1 MAVKDILAEV
11 EVNEE
16 LAQDELSTSSGGGYV
31 KKCGVYPMTIE
42 KAFFTETKKGG
53 LCLDL
58 HFGGENI
65 FTAKL
70 YPVSVRD
77 GKKVT
82 SYEYKGKAV
91 SLGDYKLLK
100 QLLFVTNGKPMELK
114 DLTTAE
120 ETVTY
125 KSYGKDVTV
134 EAEICEDLVGKNV
147 MIGVRLAEKYAWDS
161 EEEAVDK
168 TQLATNSDGDII
180 YDMGIYSV
188 YSQSGKTP
196 TEIIKKEDAK
206 QIEKDREFLESDKG
220 IKRVKLEAASFDDMA
235 EDDLDLD
242 DDKLDF

>member
-16 LAQDELSTSSGGGYV
+16 LASSELESGSTGGGYV

-100 QLLFVTNGKPMELK
+100 QLLFVTNRNTRKYKNIKADGRATMLI
-114 DLTTAE
+114 DNRTNQLSDFQNAVAVTAIGIAE
-120 ETVTY
+120 EVLKNNRDVISSAFLRKHPHLVDFINGSDNALISLKVGDYVIANFGEVNTLHI
-125 KSYGKDVTV
+125 KD
-134 EAEICEDLVGKNV
+134 
-147 MIGVRLAEKYAWDS
+147 
-161 EEEAVDK
+161 
-168 TQLATNSDGDII
+168 
-180 YDMGIYSV
+180 
-188 YSQSGKTP
+188 
-196 TEIIKKEDAK
+196 
-206 QIEKDREFLESDKG
+206 
-220 IKRVKLEAASFDDMA
+220 
-235 EDDLDLD
+235 
-242 DDKLDF
+242 

>member
-16 LAQDELSTSSGGGYV
+16 LASSELESGSTGGAYV

-82 SYEYKGKAV
+82 SYEYKGKQV

-114 DLTTAE
+114 DLTTTE

-125 KSYGKDVTV
+125 KSFGKDVTV
-134 EAEICEDLVGKNV
+134 EAETCEDLIGKDV

-161 EEEAVDK
+161 ENEEVDK

-180 YDMGIYSV
+180 YDMFIYTV

-206 QIEKDREFLESDKG
+206 QIEKDREFLEGEKG
-220 IKRVKLEAASFDDMA
+220 IKRVKLEAVSFEDDDLGLDTSV
-235 EDDLDLD
+235 DDLD
-242 DDKLDF
+242 F